1 MEGTTPGKDGDA
13 MMLNG
18 YFGNASTWLLLGFGW
33 LIVSIV
39 TSLIFGAIAR
49 YDGRKGGGK

>member
-1 MEGTTPGKDGDA
+1 

-18 YFGNASTWLLLGFGW
+18 YFGNASIWLLLGLGW
-33 LIVSIV
+33 LIVSII

-49 YDGRKGGGK
+49 IDGRKGEGE